1 MGTDSNGSNLI
12 MTEYTKTNGKVYE
25 IVQAVDVNVK
35 IAALNDT
42 IAQHQ
47 QAIVAAQ
54 AEIAALTGLK

>member
-1 MGTDSNGSNLI
+1 